1 MSIRVV
7 VADDQ
12 EMVRTGFSMI
22 LSAQPDIEVV
32 GEAGDGVSALS
43 TIGAERPDVALLD
56 IRMPTLDGIEVCR
69 RVRHADAGT
78 QVVIVTTFGDPA
90 YVDAALAAGAS
101 GFLLKDSGP
110 SLLVAAVRAA
120 AAGDALVSPELT
132 VDLLARHS
140 ARGRVDEA
148 AAELVATLTER
159 EREIAVLVAGG
170 ATNAELAERLVISL
184 GTVKTHV
191 TNVARRLQAR
201 NRVESAA
208 AMWAAGV
215 MADDRR

>member
-132 VDLLARHS
+132 VASSTRSPISRLGIRRARNPK
-140 ARGRVDEA
+140 
-148 AAELVATLTER
+148 ATLSRRGDPCPQGSVRSHRCEFAFVPR
-159 EREIAVLVAGG
+159 AEAVGG
-170 ATNAELAERLVISL
+170 VD
-184 GTVKTHV
+184 G
-191 TNVARRLQAR
+191 Q
-201 NRVESAA
+201 
-208 AMWAAGV
+208 
-215 MADDRR
+215 